1 MCWNKDDQLVIFTSV
16 STFHIITID
25 GTEYLRQDL
34 PEVRKKKSKK
44 KNLIENQR
52 NLKNKISLKLKFGVQ
67 VLYSLLK
74 NYKLG

>member
-34 PEVRKKKSKK
+34 PEVRKKNQKK
-44 KNLIENQR
+44 KI
-52 NLKNKISLKLKFGVQ
+52 
-67 VLYSLLK
+67 
-74 NYKLG
+74 